1 MSEQTSDNGIEPGGG
16 RLAAHE
22 RLSTGGLARWMRAC
36 ATHPW
41 RVILSWLGI
50 IALLIAL
57 VATVGGSLKDQFE
70 IPGSD
75 TQKATDLIESEFASE
90 QGGVLNLVFA
100 APKGERLD
108 TPARKAAVA
117 KAIALV
123 KTKRFKATEDRA
135 GVESVGDP
143 FSDRTFAKNG
153 RIAYAEAQFDRVI
166 YDKDRDAVVAVE
178 DAVRNTVAPAGVT
191 AEFNGDAEFPPIEQ
205 GTQEI
210 LGLLAALLVLLIV
223 FRTFVASAI
232 PIALAITAVLSAF
245 LLLFI
250 LAGLTD
256 INTIT
261 PLLVS
266 MIGIGVGIDYSL
278 FIVTRFRQLLHDGLS
293 PQDAAAEAGAS
304 AGRAVLFAG
313 LTVAISVTGLA
324 FFGLDFVTKLG
335 IGSALG
341 VLTTVL
347 IANSL
352 LIAVLS
358 KLGHKIDRLKVP
370 FLRPIDDSEA
380 AREQERRAVGPFRD
394 AEREGRLRRP
404 AACGPDPRLDVGAR
418 PPRRLRPGDA
428 ARSADGPARVRP
440 PRRGFRRR
448 LQRTD
453 PGRRRRERRHRAPR
467 RLYQGVKRL
476 DEVASVRQ
484 PQFNKEKTVA
494 IVFVTPKS
502 APQDEATADLVDHL
516 RSDVVPTATAGG
528 NAVAYVSGVTAAFA
542 DIADRIME
550 RLPLF
555 LLYIIGV
562 TFILLAMAFRS
573 IVISLTAAVTTILS
587 AFIGFGVLTLVVQE
601 GHLLSLT
608 GLDRT
613 GPIETFVPPIAF
625 AILFG
630 LSMDYMVF
638 LMSRIR
644 EEHVHGLKTR
654 AAVEH
659 GIAAIGRVVVA
670 AAVIMGTVFTAFI
683 LTSDRISKEFGLLL
697 AVAILTDALVVRM
710 TLVPAFLTMLGEKAW
725 YIPRWLDR
733 LLPDLT
739 IEPTATVGGAR
750 RRRGARAGGRHHRP
764 LSRDPQDAPPVE
776 IRRGVRRAR
785 SVALPDRSTPPRRVP
800 RAASAPAVA
809 AVAAVALLTV
819 WWRPAAAA
827 PPAMHPTGHG
837 IPPGMRIPALGPPL
851 PAAARR
857 GLVQRL
863 QQYPTLRLATR
874 SQRAAAERL
883 RRETLA
889 NGAPL
894 AGRRCGRS
902 QRVRGASRAPRA
914 GRAPRHVAPRREARV
929 ARGRSPPRPAAP
941 RHADLRRRAGEAP
954 RPRRGDDQHAPRRLG
969 PDAGRRDHAVALARR
984 VRDRPQARP
993 RPASRR
999 LVPRGRAAPP
1009 GERDDA
1015 RVVHEGP
1022 AKRVCHPR
1030 ADTGALRRA
1039 ADRAPVLLRGHDA
1052 RDVTTASL
1060 G

>member
-1 MSEQTSDNGIEPGGG
+1 MSEQTSDNGIEPGAG

-380 AREQERRAVGPFRD
+380 ARERTSVARWGRFVTRNAKVVFVVLLLAGLILASTSGLVRLGASDQGTQPDQQTARRAYDLLAEGFGAGFNGPI
-394 AEREGRLRRP
+394 P
-404 AACGPDPRLDVGAR
+404 VVVDVN
-418 PPRRLRPGDA
+418 GDT
-428 ARSADGPARVRP
+428 G
-440 PRRGFRRR
+440 
-448 LQRTD
+448 
-453 PGRRRRERRHRAPR
+453 APR

-739 IEPTATVGGAR
+739 IEPPQRSEERVGGA
-750 RRRGARAGGRHHRP
+750 
-764 LSRDPQDAPPVE
+764 E
-776 IRRGVRRAR
+776 
-785 SVALPDRSTPPRRVP
+785 
-800 RAASAPAVA
+800 
-809 AVAAVALLTV
+809 
-819 WWRPAAAA
+819 
-827 PPAMHPTGHG
+827 
-837 IPPGMRIPALGPPL
+837 
-851 PAAARR
+851 
-857 GLVQRL
+857 
-863 QQYPTLRLATR
+863 
-874 SQRAAAERL
+874 
-883 RRETLA
+883 
-889 NGAPL
+889 
-894 AGRRCGRS
+894 
-902 QRVRGASRAPRA
+902 RAP
-914 GRAPRHVAPRREARV
+914 EAV
-929 ARGRSPPRPAAP
+929 ITDP
-941 RHADLRRRAGEAP
+941 
-954 RPRRGDDQHAPRRLG
+954 
-969 PDAGRRDHAVALARR
+969 
-984 VRDRPQARP
+984 
-993 RPASRR
+993 
-999 LVPRGRAAPP
+999 
-1009 GERDDA
+1009 
-1015 RVVHEGP
+1015 
-1022 AKRVCHPR
+1022 
-1030 ADTGALRRA
+1030 
-1039 ADRAPVLLRGHDA
+1039 
-1052 RDVTTASL
+1052 
-1060 G
+1060 